1 MFVITELIHGNV
13 YALDARGRVWR
24 ISGGYDDAPTMELMD
39 GDVGRERINAL
50 AEPKLIRW
58 LKD

>member
-1 MFVITELIHGNV
+1 MFVVTELIHGNV
-13 YALDARGRVWR
+13 YALDGNGRVWR
-24 ISGGYDDAPTMELMD
+24 ISGGYDQQPVMELLAA
-39 GDVGRERINAL
+39 DVGRDQINRL